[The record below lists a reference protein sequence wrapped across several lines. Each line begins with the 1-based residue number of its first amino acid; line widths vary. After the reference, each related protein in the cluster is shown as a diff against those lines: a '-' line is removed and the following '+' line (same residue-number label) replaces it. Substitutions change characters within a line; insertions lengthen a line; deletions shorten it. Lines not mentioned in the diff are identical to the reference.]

1 MTTDTENRVKRTP
14 RYLII
19 GVLTV
24 APLWVTWL
32 VFNFIFEQLSAIG
45 GPWVSALARA
55 ISPQLPAAADF
66 LLLPGFQSALG
77 VVLTILVL
85 YLVGWLAGNIIGQRI
100 IHYFERMML
109 NVPLVANIYGGT
121 KRFLAAMKEKPS
133 GLQRVVLISFP
144 TSDMKAVGLVTKIIT
159 DADTGA
165 DLAVVY
171 VPTAPN
177 PTSGYIE
184 IVPVKHVVST
194 DWTIDEAMSFV
205 MTGGVT
211 SPDRVRYY
219 TDIERVRAEAAR
231 ARSDAEQVRADSEPA
246 RADTDRD
253 RSAGTANH

>member
-1 MTTDTENRVKRTP
+1 
-14 RYLII
+14 
-19 GVLTV
+19 
-24 APLWVTWL
+24 
-32 VFNFIFEQLSAIG
+32 
-45 GPWVSALARA
+45 
-55 ISPQLPAAADF
+55 
-66 LLLPGFQSALG
+66 
-77 VVLTILVL
+77 
-85 YLVGWLAGNIIGQRI
+85 
-100 IHYFERMML
+100 
-109 NVPLVANIYGGT
+109 
-121 KRFLAAMKEKPS
+121 
-133 GLQRVVLISFP
+133 
-144 TSDMKAVGLVTKIIT
+144 
-159 DADTGA
+159 
-165 DLAVVY
+165 VVY